1 MRRVLKLLLPIVLLV
16 ADTAPSAADSS
27 PLQQWLAGDHHVH
40 SEYSVFWN
48 RDVDPPL
55 PILGSDGTYPI
66 SKNTH
71 MAKQFGLA
79 WMVTTDHGGQHHAK
93 LNLEEAYPRVQD
105 SRRAV
110 PDLVHFFGFEL
121 NTPGGDH
128 ASVVVPHTHD
138 EADRVYLLES
148 RFDRSG
154 ADPNDSG
161 ANTLERMLEAL
172 STMQTMSPPPVVI
185 ANHPSRSASGRND
198 TGRTQPDDLRA
209 WNDAAPEI
217 AVGMAGS
224 PGRQAATINSDGST
238 NYERAR
244 GKYPKQPTYGGF
256 DRMTAELGGF
266 WDSML
271 GEGRGWWITANSD
284 SHLHW
289 SEGGQDFWPGEY
301 SKTYVHA
308 LRDYDSILEALRRGH
323 VFVTTGDLISELYV
337 TATSLAG
344 DAAGIGDTIEVDAG
358 ERIAID
364 IRVRD
369 PEGDNTR
376 GDSPVVRRV
385 DLIMGHSELSFSDIN
400 RNSNPT
406 TRVIRRFTAEDWTP
420 NGEFLTMTIMI
431 DDVDQDF
438 YVRVRGTST
447 DQLEPEPDPRGD
459 DPWSDLWFYSN
470 PVFVDVE

>member
-1 MRRVLKLLLPIVLLV
+1 MLELLLPIVLLA
-16 ADTAPSAADSS
+16 ADIAPSAADSS
-27 PLQQWLAGDHHVH
+27 QSEQWLAGDHHVH

-48 RDVDPPL
+48 RDVDPPQ

-66 SKNTH
+66 PRNSH
-71 MAKQFGLA
+71 MAKQLGLA

-93 LNLEEAYPRVQD
+93 LNLEEAYPRVQE

-110 PDLVHFFGFEL
+110 PDLIHFFGFEI
-121 NTPGGDH
+121 NTPGADH
-128 ASVVVPHTHD
+128 SSVVVPHTHD
-138 EADRVYLLES
+138 EADRVYHLES
-148 RFDRSG
+148 SFDKSG
-154 ADPNDSG
+154 ADPDDSG
-161 ANTLERMLEAL
+161 ADTVERMLEAL
-172 STMQTMSPPPVVI
+172 SVMQTMSPPPVVI
-185 ANHPSRSASGRND
+185 ANHPSRYATGPNHN
-198 TGRTQPDDLRA
+198 GRTQPDALRA
-209 WNDAAPEI
+209 WNDMAPEV

-244 GKYPKQPTYGGF
+244 GKYSRQPTYGGF

-271 GEGRGWWITANSD
+271 GEGRRWWITANSD

-301 SKTYVHA
+301 SKTYVYA
-308 LRDYDSILEALRRGH
+308 LRDYDSVLEALRSGRI
-323 VFVTTGDLISELYV
+323 FVTTGDLVSELSVSV
-337 TATSLAG
+337 TTSFG
-344 DAAGIGDTIEVDAG
+344 DAAGIGGTIEVDAG
-358 ERIAID
+358 EQITID

-369 PEGDNTR
+369 PVGENTH

-385 DLIMGHSELSFSDIN
+385 DLIIGHSGLSLSDVD

-406 TRVIRRFTAEDWTP
+406 ARVVRRFTSDDWAQD
-420 NGEFLTMTIMI
+420 GELLTMTILLK
-431 DDVDQDF
+431 DVDQDM

-447 DQLEPEPDPRGD
+447 NQLEPEPDPPGD